1 MQPIASDVA
10 WSVCLWVITM
20 SCPKTAELLSVPF
33 VMWTRLG
40 PRDHVLGEGLD
51 PPGEGSIQF
60 WGHLLASCEM

>member
-1 MQPIASDVA
+1 
-10 WSVCLWVITM
+10 M